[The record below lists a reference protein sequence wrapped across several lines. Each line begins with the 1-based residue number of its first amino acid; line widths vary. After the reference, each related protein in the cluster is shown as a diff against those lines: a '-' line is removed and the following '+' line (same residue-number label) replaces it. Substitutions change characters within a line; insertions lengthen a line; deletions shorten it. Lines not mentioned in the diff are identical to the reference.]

1 MNLKPVEQCSL
12 SEAVMRHSN
21 VGPFELGPC
30 MNFDRKADCKG
41 WVVDD
46 GTGYADLDGPPFQA
60 YVCSR
65 CAARILKTNQGEA
78 SCQEQ

>member
-12 SEAVMRHSN
+12 SKVVVRHAK
-21 VGPFELGPC
+21 VGPFELGRC
-30 MNFDRKADCKG
+30 MNPDGKADCKS

-46 GTGYADLDGPPFQA
+46 GTGYADLDGPPFRA

-65 CAARILKTNQGEA
+65 CAARILKTN
-78 SCQEQ
+78 

>member
-12 SEAVMRHSN
+12 SQVPVKH
-21 VGPFELGPC
+21 GLGHFELGRC
-30 MNFDRKADCKG
+30 MNPDGKADCKY

-46 GTGYADLDGPPFQA
+46 GTGFADLDGPPFRA

-65 CAARILKTNQGEA
+65 CAARILKTN
-78 SCQEQ
+78 